1 MNALFNTA
9 LKQSASLKHDLELPQ
24 SGQQLTPSFLG
35 QVSASLT
42 AFSRTI
48 ESFSNLVS
56 SELNPSKKEKAEERL
71 KNFRAELVSFREEL
85 KELKLQN
92 EEVQSNINRA
102 ELLSRRPH
110 NYSSTISDNPYSN
123 ISISANTKDDSQWA
137 PKAHGGPLSMGSGDY
152 VRETHALREQ
162 NFMAETNS
170 TLDDYL
176 ARGQAV
182 LGDLNQQ
189 REMLKGTQK
198 RLYSVANTLGIS
210 GEAIRMI
217 ERRTK
222 QDKWMFYA
230 CAIIFFG
237 FCWAVLHFLR

>member
-1 MNALFNTA
+1 MNAIFNTA
-9 LKQSASLKHDLELPQ
+9 LKQSTSLKRDLVLPL
-24 SGQQLTPSFLG
+24 SGQPLTPSFLG

-48 ESFSNLVS
+48 DSFSELVGL
-56 SELNPSKKEKAEERL
+56 ELNPSKKEKAEERL
-71 KNFRAELVSFREEL
+71 KNFRAELISFREEL
-85 KELKLQN
+85 KELKLQC
-92 EEVQSNINRA
+92 EQVQSSINRT

-110 NYSSTISDNPYSN
+110 NQNPTVSDNPYSN
-123 ISISANTKDDSQWA
+123 ASTSASIVEDSLWS
-137 PKAHGGPLSMGSGDY
+137 PKTNSGPLSMGSGDY
-152 VRETHALREQ
+152 ARENHALREQ
-162 NFMAETNS
+162 NFMAQTNS

-198 RLYSVANTLGIS
+198 KLYSVANTLGIS

-222 QDKWMFYA
+222 QDKWIFYA
-230 CAIIFFG
+230 GAVIFFG